1 VNIICF
7 IKGIWRSLI
16 TFNIVSGHD
25 YIEIYD
31 NKDIQILECEKC
43 NHISVGFKGDDK
55 DEKNK

>member
-1 VNIICF
+1 MNIICF

-55 DEKNK
+55 K